1 MRALPR
7 QLAHSIAALL
17 WFALATLAHSAT
29 ASPDAKV
36 PASQPARFGADAWAT
51 IDRDRS
57 LLLIHQP
64 APEQTVSIR
73 IPSTYE
79 VDLNSDSQVVCG
91 TSSQTLWRL
100 DASALQ
106 LDAIQLGDYPKGL
119 VATARGDCAVLVPSE
134 GAVVLLQN
142 GGQKK
147 TAAVDFL
154 RTADSEKLCLGYDDA
169 SATLMVLARTDFAL
183 VAATP
188 EPRLLTVKQVIGT
201 VKGLPFE
208 EASFSSFG
216 CETFLSADRKTL
228 IGGADVGDSTLSRQ
242 YALASVDVRTGT
254 FTRYYLPKVLK
265 QPDGGRRNRYLDRPM
280 YDITSQPIRNPAT
293 REFLYVEGNL
303 VGDDEAETVEKF
315 FRVNTITGAV
325 HELKTRSSGSLM
337 GFTASGRH
345 ALYFDEK
352 ITVAEVSSGTVID
365 TLKVD
370 PRDVVVSHGARAT
383 PGQPA
388 GDDARAVLQPRSG
401 RVESVAFAD
410 PTALIVGWVKR
421 AGSITELRRFLFRD
435 GVTVQGKDRSTQ
447 KTVSLD
453 IVEVFGR
460 YLQPSPDLQER
471 PPRFD
476 QTKAA
481 LQQAWKD
488 FTAQCEQY
496 AAHFAPATDEAFLRC
511 ALAPL

>member
-1 MRALPR
+1 MRARPR
-7 QLAHSIAALL
+7 QLASSIVALL
-17 WFALATLAHSAT
+17 WFALAALAHSAA

-36 PASQPARFGADAWAT
+36 QTPQTARFGADAWAT

-57 LLLIHQP
+57 LLLIRQP
-64 APEQTVSIR
+64 APAQTVFIR

-79 VDLNSDSQVVCG
+79 VDLNSDSQVICG
-91 TSSQTLWRL
+91 TSGQTLWRL

-106 LDAIQLGDYPKGL
+106 LDAIQLGDHPKGL
-119 VATARGDCAVLVPSE
+119 VATARGDCAVLVSSA
-134 GAVVLLQN
+134 GAVVLLQS

-147 TAAVDFL
+147 SVAVDFL

-169 SATLMVLARTDFAL
+169 SATLTVLARTDFAL

-188 EPRLLTVKQVIGT
+188 EPTLLTTTRVTGT

-208 EASFSSFG
+208 EARFSSFG

-228 IGGADVGDSTLSRQ
+228 IGGAYVGDSSLSRQ
-242 YALASVDVRTGT
+242 YALASVDVRTGA

-280 YDITSQPIRNPAT
+280 YDISSSPIRNPAT
-293 REFLYVEGNL
+293 RAFLYVEGNL

-325 HELKTRSSGSLM
+325 HELKMRPSGSLI
-337 GFTASGRH
+337 GFTASGRY
-345 ALYFDEK
+345 ALYLDEQ
-352 ITVAEVSSGTVID
+352 INVAEFSSGAMID
-365 TLKVD
+365 SLKID
-370 PRDVVVSHGARAT
+370 PRDIVVSHGARAT

-388 GDDARAVLQPRSG
+388 GDDAQAVLQPRSG
-401 RVESVAFAD
+401 RVESIAFAD

-421 AGSITELRRFLFRD
+421 AGSIAELRRFLFRD
-435 GVTVQGKDRSTQ
+435 GVAVQGKDRSTQ

-460 YLQPSPDLQER
+460 YLQPSPDLRER
-471 PPRFD
+471 APRFD
-476 QTKAA
+476 QAKTESP
-481 LQQAWKD
+481 QAWKD

-496 AAHFAPATDEAFLRC
+496 ATHFTSATDEAFLRC